1 MANGQ
6 LITVF
11 AAKGGCGKTT
21 LATNLATVLYDR
33 GAHRVCLFDLD
44 LEFGDVAGVLGL
56 RSARSMMDALPHDA
70 AGNPPY
76 SDLPYGELPLGD
88 LPYGDVSG
96 GERSY
101 GDLAPAGVRELMTP
115 YRPGFDCLLAP
126 TRPGEAALIPVSL
139 VTRLLDVLPLLY
151 DFVVVDTPSR
161 FSTQVLAA
169 LDAADHHVLVTTP
182 DRPALKNLRATIDM
196 LDLLQ
201 YDRTARSIVVNRSD
215 AAANLPASVLD
226 ELVRSPIASH
236 LPSWNGVPASI
247 NRGEPLVAADRD
259 HPVSLAI
266 RHLAA
271 ALLPSDGRC
280 SRDPPPG

>member
-1 MANGQ
+1 MASGQ
-6 LITVF
+6 VITVF

-21 LATNLATVLYDR
+21 LATNLAAVLHDR
-33 GAHRVCLFDLD
+33 GAHRVCIFDLD

-56 RSARSMMDALPHDA
+56 RSERSMADALSADA
-70 AGNPPY
+70 AG
-76 SDLPYGELPLGD
+76 GT
-88 LPYGDVSG
+88 
-96 GERSY
+96 SY
-101 GDLAPAGVRELMTP
+101 GDLAQGEGSYRDDGSPGNPPYGDLAAAVVLKLMTS

-126 TRPGEAALIPVSL
+126 TRPGEAGLIPVSL
-139 VTRLLDVLPLLY
+139 VSRLLELLPLLY

-201 YDRTARSIVVNRSD
+201 YDRTTRSIVVNRSD
-215 AAANLPASVLD
+215 AAADLPASVLD

>member
-21 LATNLATVLYDR
+21 LATNLATVLHDR

-44 LEFGDVAGVLGL
+44 LEFGDAAGVLGL
-56 RSARSMMDALPHDA
+56 RSERSMMDALSYDA
-70 AGNPPY
+70 AGDPSY
-76 SDLPYGELPLGD
+76 ADLT
-88 LPYGDVSG
+88 
-96 GERSY
+96 
-101 GDLAPAGVRELMTP
+101 PAGALKLMTP
-115 YRPGFDCLLAP
+115 YRPGLDCLLAP

-139 VTRLLDVLPLLY
+139 VSRLLEVLPLLY

-182 DRPALKNLRATIDM
+182 DRPALKNLRATIDV

-215 AAANLPASVLD
+215 AAADLPDSVLD
-226 ELVRSPIASH
+226 ELVRSPIAGH

-266 RHLAA
+266 RQLAA
-271 ALLPSDGRC
+271 ALLPTDGRC

>member
-6 LITVF
+6 VITVF

-21 LATNLATVLYDR
+21 LATNLATVLHDR
-33 GAHRVCLFDLD
+33 GARRVCLFDLD

-56 RSARSMMDALPHDA
+56 RSERSMADLLSSGP
-70 AGNPPY
+70 G
-76 SDLPYGELPLGD
+76 SDT
-88 LPYGDVSG
+88 
-96 GERSY
+96 SY
-101 GDLAPAGVRELMTP
+101 GDLLPAAVLRLMTP
-115 YRPGFDCLLAP
+115 YRPGLDCLLAP

-139 VTRLLDVLPLLY
+139 VSRLLEVLPLLY
-151 DFVVVDTPSR
+151 DFVVVDTPSG

-215 AAANLPASVLD
+215 AAADLPDSVLD
-226 ELVRSPIASH
+226 ELVRNPITSH

-266 RHLAA
+266 RQLAA
-271 ALLPSDGRC
+271 TLLPSDGRC

>member
-6 LITVF
+6 IITVF

-21 LATNLATVLYDR
+21 LATNLATVLHDR
-33 GAHRVCLFDLD
+33 GTHRVCLFDLD
-44 LEFGDVAGVLGL
+44 LEYGDVAGVLGL
-56 RSARSMMDALPHDA
+56 RSERSMIDALANPA
-70 AGNPPY
+70 ATGDPSYRDPAATGDPSY
-76 SDLPYGELPLGD
+76 RDLTAAQ
-88 LPYGDVSG
+88 VF
-96 GERSY
+96 RM
-101 GDLAPAGVRELMTP
+101 MTS
-115 YRPGFDCLLAP
+115 YRPGLDCLLAP
-126 TRPGEAALIPVSL
+126 TRPGEAALIPVAL
-139 VTRLLDVLPLLY
+139 VSRLLELLPLLY
-151 DFVVVDTPSR
+151 DFVVVDTPSG

-215 AAANLPASVLD
+215 AAADLPDVLD
-226 ELVRSPIASH
+226 QLVRNPIAGY

-247 NRGEPLVAADRD
+247 NRGEPLTAADRD

-266 RHLAA
+266 RQLAA
-271 ALLPSDGRC
+271 TLLPADGRC

>member
-44 LEFGDVAGVLGL
+44 LEFGDAAGVLGL
-56 RSARSMMDALPHDA
+56 RSARSMTDALPHDA
-70 AGNPPY
+70 AADPPY
-76 SDLPYGELPLGD
+76 GDLPHGD
-88 LPYGDVSG
+88 LPYSDVPYG
-96 GERSY
+96 G
-101 GDLAPAGVRELMTP
+101 LTPTAVLELMTP

-126 TRPGEAALIPVSL
+126 TRPGDAALIPVSL
-139 VTRLLDVLPLLY
+139 VSRLLDVLPLLY

-201 YDRTARSIVVNRSD
+201 YDPTARSIVVNRSD
-215 AAANLPASVLD
+215 AAADLPPSVLD
-226 ELVRSPIASH
+226 ELVRSPIAGH
-236 LPSWNGVPASI
+236 LPIWNGVPASI

-266 RHLAA
+266 RNLAA
-271 ALLPSDGRC
+271 ALLPSDGV
-280 SRDPPPG
+280 PGG